1 MNPEQRELLLCIPGP
16 WEDRSDFV
24 CAVVSETKGEFMFA
38 GMILANP
45 GNKDHVPLDFAPQDP
60 QMRHAF
66 ELAGQGKLSAQLL
79 DRIAEHRGVAYLHF
93 PVEIIR
99 EKGTRDHL
107 YQCAETLRRNCSEG

>member
-38 GMILANP
+38 GTILANP
-45 GNKDHVPLDFAPQDP
+45 GNKDNLPLDFAPQDA

-66 ELAGQGKLSAQLL
+66 VLAGQGKLSAQLPGW
-79 DRIAEHRGVAYLHF
+79 DHHRKV
-93 PVEIIR
+93 
-99 EKGTRDHL
+99 TRDHL
-107 YQCAETLRRNCSEG
+107 YQRAETLRRNCSED